1 MRSGS
6 DCNFKDEAMRI
17 FKIWNDSPSEEQAR
31 EVANAIE
38 AGELVIIP
46 TDSVYAIV
54 CDALNQK
61 AITELCRLKGINP
74 DKHNL
79 SIICSGISMAAEY
92 TRIDDEAYR
101 LLKTYTPGPFT
112 FLFPSGRQLPKAF
125 KGRKTAGVRIPD
137 NATVKA
143 IVEALGHPVLS
154 TSIEFNDEDYAREP
168 ELIAE
173 SYEGKGIAMVV
184 DGGPG
189 GTEYSTI
196 VACTGG
202 EPEIIRQGKGRM

>member
-1 MRSGS
+1 
-6 DCNFKDEAMRI
+6 
-17 FKIWNDSPSEEQAR
+17 
-31 EVANAIE
+31 
-38 AGELVIIP
+38 
-46 TDSVYAIV
+46 
-54 CDALNQK
+54 
-61 AITELCRLKGINP
+61 
-74 DKHNL
+74 
-79 SIICSGISMAAEY
+79 MAAEY

-101 LLKTYTPGPFT
+101 LLKTYIPGPFT

-137 NATVKA
+137 NATARA

-173 SYEGKGIAMVV
+173 NYEGKGIAMVV

>member
-1 MRSGS
+1 
-6 DCNFKDEAMRI
+6 MRI